1 MPFALISS
9 NVSSSVFFTI
19 TDIKE
24 HSGDVLKNVES
35 LFGSANI
42 FFTFHQSNAFNDF
55 VVSRPPLQSNFCQRV
70 CHS

>member
-9 NVSSSVFFTI
+9 NVSSSMFFTI
-19 TDIKE
+19 TSIKE

-35 LFGSANI
+35 PFGSVTVI
-42 FFTFHQSNAFNDF
+42 FYFSSIKCINYF